1 MPKEESGA
9 QARCNGIRRRRR
21 SDPSRASS
29 LRSDEADGID
39 AASSNL
45 LSCKQHLQQKA
56 RLLGRARNEALG
68 LVIAGAA
75 GAISW
80 SGEAMGSDLNF

>member
-1 MPKEESGA
+1 MLQEEFGA
-9 QARCNGIRRRRR
+9 QARCSGTRRWRR
-21 SDPSRASS
+21 SDPSKASS
-29 LRSDEADGID
+29 LRIEEAEGID
-39 AASSNL
+39 VVSSNF